1 MNNSPRKV
9 ELRRKQVSA
18 LLAQAV
24 TEEEIAQKLNVD
36 QSTISRDIKHLK
48 LVSQKFVYDLAK
60 SDLAFY
66 YKQSIDGI
74 QEVNKKAWELY
85 RNQNN
90 NTTNDMKIKL
100 LALKL
105 AKKCNE
111 AVFSL
116 FSQGPS
122 IMNIKALE
130 ERLNKVENNN
140 SRQINRQA

>member
-1 MNNSPRKV
+1 MSSRKV
-9 ELRRKQVSA
+9 ELRRKKVASLIA
-18 LLAQAV
+18 MAA
-24 TEEEIAQKLNVD
+24 TEEEIAEELNVD

-48 LVSQKFVYDLAK
+48 VVSQRFVYDLAK

-74 QEVNKKAWELY
+74 QEVNKKAWEMY

-90 NTTNDMKIKL
+90 TDIKIKL

-105 AKKCNE
+105 VKECNE
-111 AVFSL
+111 AIFSL

-122 IMNIKALE
+122 IMNIRALE
-130 ERLNKVENNN
+130 ERVNKIE
-140 SRQINRQA
+140 SLSGSGNRQVTK

>member
-1 MNNSPRKV
+1 MSSRKV
-9 ELRRKQVSA
+9 ELRRKKVASLIA
-18 LLAQAV
+18 MAA
-24 TEEEIAQKLNVD
+24 TEEEIAEELNVD

-48 LVSQKFVYDLAK
+48 VVSQRFVYDLAK

-90 NTTNDMKIKL
+90 TDIKIKL

-105 AKKCNE
+105 VKECNE
-111 AVFSL
+111 AIFSL

-122 IMNIKALE
+122 IMNIRALE
-130 ERLNKVENNN
+130 ERVNKIE
-140 SRQINRQA
+140 SLSGSGNRQVTK

>member
-1 MNNSPRKV
+1 MSSRKV
-9 ELRRKQVSA
+9 ELRRKKVASLIA
-18 LLAQAV
+18 MAA
-24 TEEEIAQKLNVD
+24 TEEEIAEKLNVD

-48 LVSQKFVYDLAK
+48 VVSQKFVYDLAK

-74 QEVNKKAWELY
+74 QEVNKKAWEMY

-90 NTTNDMKIKL
+90 TDMKIKL

-105 AKKCNE
+105 VKECNE
-111 AVFSL
+111 AIFSL

-122 IMNIKALE
+122 IMNIRALE
-130 ERLNKVENNN
+130 ERVNKIE
-140 SRQINRQA
+140 SLSGSGNRQVTK

>member
-24 TEEEIAQKLNVD
+24 TEEAIAQKLNVD

-48 LVSQKFVYDLAK
+48 VLSQRFVYDLAK

-90 NTTNDMKIKL
+90 NTTNDLKIKL

-105 AKKCNE
+105 AKECNE

-116 FSQGPS
+116 FQSGPS
-122 IMNIKALE
+122 VLNMKSLE
-130 ERLNKVENNN
+130 ERLNKIE
-140 SRQINRQA
+140 SGQINRQAI

>member
-1 MNNSPRKV
+1 MSSRKV
-9 ELRRKQVSA
+9 ELRRKKVASLIA
-18 LLAQAV
+18 MAA
-24 TEEEIAQKLNVD
+24 TEEEIAEKLNVD

-48 LVSQKFVYDLAK
+48 VVSQRFVYDLAK

-74 QEVNKKAWELY
+74 QEVNKKAWEMY

-90 NTTNDMKIKL
+90 TDMKIKL

-105 AKKCNE
+105 VKECNE
-111 AVFSL
+111 AIFSL

-122 IMNIKALE
+122 IMNIRALE
-130 ERLNKVENNN
+130 ERVNKIE
-140 SRQINRQA
+140 SLSGSGNRQVTK

>member
-1 MNNSPRKV
+1 MNSRKV

-48 LVSQKFVYDLAK
+48 VVSQKFVYDLAK

-90 NTTNDMKIKL
+90 TDMKLKL

-105 AKKCNE
+105 VKECNE
-111 AVFSL
+111 AIFSL

-130 ERLNKVENNN
+130 ERLNKVENSNS
-140 SRQINRQA
+140 SRQINQKPI

>member
-1 MNNSPRKV
+1 MNNSRRDI
-9 ELRRKQVSA
+9 ESRRKRIAS
-18 LLAQAV
+18 LLAQAA

-36 QSTISRDIKHLK
+36 QSTVSRDITHLK
-48 LVSQKFVYDLAK
+48 VQSRQFVYDLAK
-60 SDLAFY
+60 TDLCFY
-66 YKQSIDGI
+66 YKKSIDGVE
-74 QEVNKKAWELY
+74 EVNKKAWELY
-85 RNQNN
+85 HDSSGSDKK
-90 NTTNDMKIKL
+90 TKL

-105 AKKCNE
+105 AKECNE
-111 AVFSL
+111 AIFTL

>member
-1 MNNSPRKV
+1 MNNSRRDI
-9 ELRRKQVSA
+9 ESRRKRIAS
-18 LLAQAV
+18 LLAQAA

-36 QSTISRDIKHLK
+36 QSTISRDITHLK
-48 LVSQKFVYDLAK
+48 VQSRQFVYDLAK
-60 SDLAFY
+60 TDLCFY
-66 YKQSIDGI
+66 YKKSIDGVE
-74 QEVNKKAWELY
+74 EVNKKAWELY
-85 RNQNN
+85 HDSSGSDKK
-90 NTTNDMKIKL
+90 TKL

-105 AKKCNE
+105 AKECNE
-111 AVFSL
+111 AIFTL

>member
-1 MNNSPRKV
+1 MSSRKV
-9 ELRRKQVSA
+9 ELRRKKVASLIA
-18 LLAQAV
+18 MAA
-24 TEEEIAQKLNVD
+24 TEEEIAEKLNVD

-48 LVSQKFVYDLAK
+48 VVSQKFVYDLAK

-74 QEVNKKAWELY
+74 QEVNKKAWEMY

-90 NTTNDMKIKL
+90 TDMKIKL

-105 AKKCNE
+105 VKECNE
-111 AVFSL
+111 AIFSL

-122 IMNIKALE
+122 IMNIRALE
-130 ERLNKVENNN
+130 ERVNKIE
-140 SRQINRQA
+140 SLSGSGDRQVTK

>member
-1 MNNSPRKV
+1 V
-9 ELRRKQVSA
+9 C
-18 LLAQAV
+18 AV

-48 LVSQKFVYDLAK
+48 VVSQRFVYDLAK

-90 NTTNDMKIKL
+90 TNDMKIKL

-105 AKKCNE
+105 AKECNE
-111 AVFSL
+111 AIFSL

-130 ERLNKVENNN
+130 ERLNKVEVE
-140 SRQINRQA
+140 SAKGQINRQTV